1 MIVIRLGRRNTLP
14 TPADHTFVV
23 CAYGESPYLEECL
36 ASLRSQTITTNII
49 LSTSTSNEL
58 IKRVCDKY
66 EVPLHINP
74 GPGGIAGDWN
84 FAVSLASTPLV
95 TIAHQDDVYLD
106 RYVEVMLTFL
116 SNRSDATL
124 FFSDYAELRQGVC
137 VDKNKLLDVKR
148 ALLLP
153 LKSKTLSKSKFV
165 RRRTLSL
172 GCPICCPSVTLVKSA
187 FTEPL
192 FDVHFGSN
200 LDWQTWEKLAAVPGS
215 FVYAPE
221 ILMMHRIHAD
231 SETSHLIENDSR
243 TQEDLEMLSHFWPMP
258 IARLIN
264 RVYAGGQKGNST
276 N

>member
-1 MIVIRLGRRNTLP
+1 MPI
-14 TPADHTFVV
+14 PADHTFVV

-36 ASLRSQTITTNII
+36 VSLRSQKVPTNII
-49 LSTSTSNEL
+49 LSTSTPNEL
-58 IKRVCDKY
+58 IRRLCKKY
-66 EVPLHINP
+66 AVPLHVNL
-74 GPGGIAGDWN
+74 GPGGIADDWN
-84 FAVSLASTPLV
+84 YAVSLTNTPLV

-106 RYVEVMLTFL
+106 RYAEVMLAAL
-116 SNRSDATL
+116 SDRSDATL
-124 FFSDYAELRQGVC
+124 FFSDYAELRQGVR
-137 VDKNKLLDVKR
+137 VDKNKLLDIKR
-148 ALLLP
+148 TLLLP

-215 FVYAPE
+215 FVYAPK

>member
-1 MIVIRLGRRNTLP
+1 MP

-49 LSTSTSNEL
+49 LSTSTPNEL
-58 IKRVCDKY
+58 IRHLCGKY
-66 EVPLHINP
+66 EVPLHVNP

-84 FAVSLASTPLV
+84 HAVSITHTPLV

-106 RYVEVMLTFL
+106 QYAEVMLATL
-116 SNRSDATL
+116 SDRSDATL
-124 FFSDYAELRQGVC
+124 FFSDYAELRQGAR

-153 LKSKTLSKSKFV
+153 LKSKALSKSKFV

-172 GCPICCPSVTLVKSA
+172 GCPICCPSVTLVKDA
-187 FTEPL
+187 FDEPL
-192 FDVHFGSN
+192 FDAHFGSN

-215 FVYAPE
+215 FVYTPQV
-221 ILMMHRIHAD
+221 LMMHRIHAD

-243 TQEDLEMLSHFWPMP
+243 TQEDLEMLSHFWPAP
-258 IARLIN
+258 VARFIN
-264 RVYAGGQKGNST
+264 RVYVGGQKGNSVS
-276 N
+276 